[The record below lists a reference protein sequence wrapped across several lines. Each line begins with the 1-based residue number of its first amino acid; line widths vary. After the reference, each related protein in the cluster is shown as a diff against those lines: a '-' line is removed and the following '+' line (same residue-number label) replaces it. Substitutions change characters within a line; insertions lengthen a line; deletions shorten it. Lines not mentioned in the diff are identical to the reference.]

1 MYKKSNTLNKDSIY
15 ISLLKK
21 RQKQHHK
28 RKGQYAEHSSEKK
41 SACRLLLRRTDHL
54 GVVKHH
60 RGNGAGAHYEAG
72 SCIAYGSNLV
82 GDPQLYRVQQSHT
95 AQADWAPDK
104 TPSLFAPI
112 GLGKDGIPLWAQPA
126 GAHDAYC
133 IGDTV
138 EFDGAVY
145 RSLRDGNIHSPAV
158 YPEGWEALT
167 TGG

>member
-1 MYKKSNTLNKDSIY
+1 MS
-15 ISLLKK
+15 
-21 RQKQHHK
+21 RMQKAEQF
-28 RKGQYAEHSSEKK
+28 RKAMQLYAESLPDKDAMTVASIFGLW
-41 SACRLLLRRTDHL
+41 A
-54 GVVKHH
+54 
-60 RGNGAGAHYEAG
+60 AGAHYEAG
-72 SCIAYGSNLV
+72 SCIAYGCNLV

-133 IGDTV
+133 IGDAV

-145 RSLRDGNIHSPAV
+145 RSLRDGNIHSPTV

>member
-1 MYKKSNTLNKDSIY
+1 MSRL
-15 ISLLKK
+15 
-21 RQKQHHK
+21 QKAEQF
-28 RKGQYAEHSSEKK
+28 RRAMQIYAESLPDSEAMTLA
-41 SACRLLLRRTDHL
+41 SLFGLWA
-54 GVVKHH
+54 
-60 RGNGAGAHYEAG
+60 AGTHYETGA
-72 SCIAYGSNLV
+72 CIAHGCNLV
-82 GDPQLYRVQQSHT
+82 GDPQLYRVQQSHA